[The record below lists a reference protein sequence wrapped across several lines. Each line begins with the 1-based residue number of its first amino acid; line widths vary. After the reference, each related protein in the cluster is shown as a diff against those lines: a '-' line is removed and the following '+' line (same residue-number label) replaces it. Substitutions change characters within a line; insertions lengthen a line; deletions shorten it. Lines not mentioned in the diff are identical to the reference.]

1 MPKGYVIANYR
12 TIHDPDGMADY
23 ATAAPPVLREH
34 GGRVIV
40 AQMSPDELE
49 GGAGSAMVVLIEF
62 DSVAAAHA
70 WYESPGY
77 GAARKFRQASSDCDI
92 TIVSGLDT
100 VIA

>member
-12 TIHDPDGMADY
+12 TIHDQDGMADY
-23 ATAAPPVLREH
+23 STAAPPVLREH

-40 AQMSPDELE
+40 AQTNPNELE

-77 GAARKFRQASSDCDI
+77 EAARKFRQASSDCDI

-100 VIA
+100 IIA